1 MKPNL
6 SVKIGSLKLK
16 NPVMVAS
23 GTFGYGD
30 EFKEFVDPAD
40 LGAIIT
46 KTITLKAR
54 EGNRPPRLSETV
66 GGMLNSIG
74 LQNSGLKDFV
84 ENKLPAYKNFRTKL
98 IVSVGG
104 ETNSEYA
111 EVVNTLSEHKEVAAF
126 ELNISCPNVEYKEKI
141 TAHDERLTFNLVR
154 DVRRKTSLPLIVKLS
169 PNVEDTAKIAKAA
182 QEAGADAIS
191 LINTLL
197 GMAINVRTRRSVL
210 GNITGGL
217 SGPAIKPVA
226 LRMVWQVRNSITL
239 PIIGMGGI
247 MTARDALEFI
257 IAGASCVAVGTVN
270 FVDPGASLEIIAGIE
285 RYLVEHKFKGI
296 NELVGSLNVS

>member
-1 MKPNL
+1 MKPRL
-6 SVKIGSLKLK
+6 EVKIAGLKLK
-16 NPVMVAS
+16 NPVMTAS

-30 EFKEFVDPAD
+30 EFADYVDPAR
-40 LGAIIT
+40 LGAVIT
-46 KTITLKAR
+46 KTITLHRR
-54 EGNRPPRLSETV
+54 EGNRPPRISETAA
-66 GGMLNSIG
+66 GMLNSIG
-74 LQNSGLKDFV
+74 LQNNGLDDFIK
-84 ENKLPAYKNFRTKL
+84 NKLGAYKDPRIKL

-104 ETNSEYA
+104 ETNAEYGRIVR
-111 EVVNTLSEHKEVAAF
+111 ELSVFKQVSAF
-126 ELNISCPNVEYKEKI
+126 ELNISCPNIEYKDKI
-141 TAHDERLTFNLVR
+141 IAQDERLTREV
-154 DVRRKTSLPLIVKLS
+154 VKEARRNTRLPLIVKLS
-169 PNVEDTAKIAKAA
+169 PNVDDIAKIARAA
-182 QEAGADAIS
+182 QDAGADAVS
-191 LINTLL
+191 LINTFL
-197 GMAINVRTRRSVL
+197 GMAIDVRTRKSIL

-217 SGPAIKPVA
+217 SGPAIKPIA

>member
-1 MKPNL
+1 MKPKL
-6 SVKIGSLKLK
+6 DVKIAGLRLK
-16 NPVMVAS
+16 NPVVAAS

-30 EFKEFVDPAD
+30 EFSDYVDPAR

-46 KTITLKAR
+46 KTITLRAR
-54 EGNRPPRLSETV
+54 EGNRPPRIAETAS
-66 GGMLNSIG
+66 GMLNSIG
-74 LQNSGLKDFV
+74 LQNEGLDDFIK
-84 ENKLPAYKNFRTKL
+84 NKLKIYKDPRIKL

-104 ETNSEYA
+104 ETNAEYA
-111 EVVNTLSEHKEVAAF
+111 CIVRELSRFKQVSAF
-126 ELNISCPNVEYKEKI
+126 ELNISCPNIEYKDKI
-141 TAHDERLTFNLVR
+141 IAQDERLTTEV
-154 DVRRKTSLPLIVKLS
+154 VEQARRNTRLPLIVKLS
-169 PNVEDTAKIAKAA
+169 PNVADIAKIARAA
-182 QEAGADAIS
+182 QEAGADAVS

-197 GMAINVRTRRSVL
+197 GMAIDVRTRKSIL

-239 PIIGMGGI
+239 PIVGMGGI

-257 IAGASCVAVGTVN
+257 IAGASCVAVGTAN
-270 FVDPGASLEIIAGIE
+270 FVDPSGSLAIIDGIE
-285 RYLVEHKFKGI
+285 RYLTEHKFKDI